1 MDGVEPVSLVTD
13 EWRQMFLETFE
24 AFSNEMAFRDEDGED
39 EDFHILMPHDLSY
52 FIEYAD
58 GVEDPDFRMSSMP
71 RLHPVFA
78 IGNRRDKSASSE
90 SAADISMFKNA

>member
-13 EWRQMFLETFE
+13 ERRQMFLETSD

-39 EDFHILMPHDLSY
+39 EDFHILMPHDLGY

-58 GVEDPDFRMSSMP
+58 VKKRAEIVPGS
-71 RLHPVFA
+71 
-78 IGNRRDKSASSE
+78 
-90 SAADISMFKNA
+90 ISMF